1 MALRVKKAK
10 KPVARPFRW
19 EPPFATTQ
27 IEFDLPKGEI
37 RVPRE
42 AKEAGE
48 RLKEAP
54 FYAYTFPHSKIE
66 VLGRSAE
73 LELEPNER
81 GTFRIP
87 WWERKK
93 GTRWYCRGSVLQRL
107 GRPSEQMLY
116 ITCDTEENI
125 QLRYRP
131 PAGWTFR
138 ERVKE

>member
-1 MALRVKKAK
+1 MALKVKKA
-10 KPVARPFRW
+10 VARPFRW

-27 IEFDLPKGEI
+27 IEFNLPKGEI
-37 RVPRE
+37 RIPRLKE
-42 AKEAGE
+42 EAG
-48 RLKEAP
+48 RKEAP

-66 VLGRSAE
+66 VLGRAAE
-73 LELEPNER
+73 LELEQNER

-93 GTRWYCRGSVLQRL
+93 GTRWYCRGSVLQKL
-107 GRPSEQMLY
+107 GRPSEQILY

-125 QLRYRP
+125 LLRYRP